1 VTQKE
6 GRVRRY
12 ETIFILRSDLGEAQI
27 KESIRRFEGILAG
40 SGGELIETDEWGS
53 RELAYNIGRERRGHY
68 VRLDY
73 AAPGTAMNELE
84 RNLKL
89 ADDVLRYLS
98 VLVAPEADAAKL
110 RGEIE
115 SRKQRLA
122 EVRAAAA
129 APAPEPIAEMAVTE
143 AAEAEGGEAEPS
155 EPTES
160 DGGTQS
166 D

>member
-1 VTQKE
+1 
-6 GRVRRY
+6 VRRY

-27 KESIRRFEGILAG
+27 NESVRRFEGIIAS

-122 EVRAAAA
+122 EVRAAAT
-129 APAPEPIAEMAVTE
+129 APEPIAETAEMTEGE
-143 AAEAEGGEAEPS
+143 AAVAESAEEKEPS

>member
-1 VTQKE
+1 
-6 GRVRRY
+6 VRRY

-27 KESIRRFEGILAG
+27 NESIRRFEGIIAT
-40 SGGELIETDEWGS
+40 SGGEMIETDNWGS

-73 AAPGTAMNELE
+73 AAPGAAMNELE

-98 VLVAPEADAAKL
+98 VLVSPEADAAKL

-115 SRKQRLA
+115 ARKQRIA
-122 EVRAAAA
+122 EARAAAA
-129 APAPEPIAEMAVTE
+129 APEPEEPEMSEGE
-143 AAEAEGGEAEPS
+143 AAVAEEVEVPPAG
-155 EPTES
+155 TES

-166 D
+166 N

>member
-1 VTQKE
+1 M
-6 GRVRRY
+6 RRY

-27 KESIRRFEGILAG
+27 NESIRRFEGIVAS

-68 VRLDY
+68 VRFDY

-122 EVRAAAA
+122 ESRAA
-129 APAPEPIAEMAVTE
+129 APAPEPEQMPEMAEGE
-143 AAEAEGGEAEPS
+143 AAEAEAEGGEEEPS

>member
-1 VTQKE
+1 M
-6 GRVRRY
+6 RRY

-27 KESIRRFEGILAG
+27 NENIRRFEGIVASG
-40 SGGELIETDEWGS
+40 GGELIETDQWGS
-53 RELAYNIGRERRGHY
+53 RELAYNIGRERRGYY

-73 AAPGTAMNELE
+73 AASGTAMNELE

-98 VLVAPEADAAKL
+98 VLVANEADPAKL

-122 EVRAAAA
+122 EVKAAAA
-129 APAPEPIAEMAVTE
+129 APEQPAEEMSEGE
-143 AAEAEGGEAEPS
+143 AAVAESVAQEGS
-155 EPTES
+155 EPAGS

-166 D
+166 N

>member
-1 VTQKE
+1 M
-6 GRVRRY
+6 RRY
-12 ETIFILRSDLGEAQI
+12 ETIFILRSDLGEARI
-27 KESIRRFEGILAG
+27 NESIRRFEGIIAG

-98 VLVAPEADAAKL
+98 VLVAPEADAATL

-122 EVRAAAA
+122 EARAAAA
-129 APAPEPIAEMAVTE
+129 APEPIAEMTEGE
-143 AAEAEGGEAEPS
+143 AAVAEGGEEEEPS

>member
-1 VTQKE
+1 M
-6 GRVRRY
+6 RRY
-12 ETIFILRSDLGEAQI
+12 ETIFILRSDLGEARI
-27 KESIRRFEGILAG
+27 NENIRRFEGIIAS

-73 AAPGTAMNELE
+73 AAPGAAMNELE

-110 RGEIE
+110 RSEVQ
-115 SRKQRLA
+115 SRKQKQA
-122 EVRAAAA
+122 EAKTAAAQ
-129 APAPEPIAEMAVTE
+129 PEQTAESAQPE
-143 AAEAEGGEAEPS
+143 GAETVGGEEGPA

-160 DGGTQS
+160 EGGTQS

>member
-1 VTQKE
+1 M
-6 GRVRRY
+6 RRY

-27 KESIRRFEGILAG
+27 NESIKRFEGIVAG
-40 SGGELIETDEWGS
+40 SGGELIETDVWGS

-68 VRLDY
+68 IRFDY
-73 AAPGTAMNELE
+73 AAPGAAMNELE

-115 SRKQRLA
+115 SRKQKLA
-122 EVRAAAA
+122 ESRAAAA
-129 APAPEPIAEMAVTE
+129 AAASSRETAEMGE
-143 AAEAEGGEAEPS
+143 AAEAEGGEDETS
-155 EPTES
+155 EPAES
-160 DGGTQS
+160 DGGTES
-166 D
+166 N

>member
-1 VTQKE
+1 M
-6 GRVRRY
+6 RRY

-27 KESIRRFEGILAG
+27 NESIRRFAGIIAS

-129 APAPEPIAEMAVTE
+129 APEPIAEMAE
-143 AAEAEGGEAEPS
+143 GAATVAEGAEEQEPS

>member
-1 VTQKE
+1 M
-6 GRVRRY
+6 RRY

-27 KESIRRFEGILAG
+27 NEGIRRFEGIIAS
-40 SGGELIETDEWGS
+40 SGGEMIETDEWGS

-68 VRLDY
+68 VRFDY
-73 AAPGTAMNELE
+73 AAPGAAMNELE
-84 RNLKL
+84 RNLKI
-89 ADDVLRYLS
+89 ADGVLRYLS
-98 VLVAPEADAAKL
+98 VLVAEDADPGQL

-129 APAPEPIAEMAVTE
+129 APALAAAQQSAEMSEGE
-143 AAEAEGGEAEPS
+143 AAVAEGLAEEPS

-160 DGGTQS
+160 SGGTQS

>member
-1 VTQKE
+1 M
-6 GRVRRY
+6 RRY

-27 KESIRRFEGILAG
+27 NESIRRFEGIIAS

-129 APAPEPIAEMAVTE
+129 APAHVADAPEQLAEMTEGE
-143 AAEAEGGEAEPS
+143 AAVAEGGEKEEPS

>member
-1 VTQKE
+1 
-6 GRVRRY
+6 VRRY

-27 KESIRRFEGILAG
+27 NESIRRFAGIIAS

-98 VLVAPEADAAKL
+98 VLVALEADAAKL

-129 APAPEPIAEMAVTE
+129 APEPIAEMAE
-143 AAEAEGGEAEPS
+143 GAATVAEGAEEQEPS

>member
-1 VTQKE
+1 VTHKE

-27 KESIRRFEGILAG
+27 NESIRRFEGIVATG
-40 SGGELIETDEWGS
+40 GGEMIETDNWGS
-53 RELAYNIGRERRGHY
+53 RELAYHIGRERRGHY

-98 VLVAPEADAAKL
+98 VLVAPEADAGKI

-115 SRKQRLA
+115 ARKQRIA
-122 EVRAAAA
+122 EAKAAAA
-129 APAPEPIAEMAVTE
+129 APPPEEPEMSEGE
-143 AAEAEGGEAEPS
+143 AAVAEDVEVPPAE
-155 EPTES
+155 TES

-166 D
+166 N